1 MEHKSTHEDLQE
13 TLQNVLTEE
22 ELKKLLGL
30 TKNQL
35 AELRTNGQMPFLK
48 INRTSRLYLESDL
61 MTWLRGRKVVLN
73 RNE

>member
-1 MEHKSTHEDLQE
+1 MENNSIHEDPRE

-30 TKNQL
+30 TKGQL
-35 AELRTNGQMPFLK
+35 AELRINGQMPFLK

-61 MTWLRGRKVVLN
+61 MVWLRGRKAVLN
-73 RNE
+73 QNE